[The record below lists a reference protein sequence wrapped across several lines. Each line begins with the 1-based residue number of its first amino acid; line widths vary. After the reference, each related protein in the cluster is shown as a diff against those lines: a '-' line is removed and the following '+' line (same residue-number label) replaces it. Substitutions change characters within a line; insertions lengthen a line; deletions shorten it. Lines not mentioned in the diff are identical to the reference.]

1 MYLFLGLLF
10 SSVGGVFM
18 IVGKRIYETPFLV
31 CGALLIVV
39 SYLVVNPILLFL
51 VGSAVTA
58 VPFAI
63 RRGWF

>member
-1 MYLFLGLLF
+1 
-10 SSVGGVFM
+10 M